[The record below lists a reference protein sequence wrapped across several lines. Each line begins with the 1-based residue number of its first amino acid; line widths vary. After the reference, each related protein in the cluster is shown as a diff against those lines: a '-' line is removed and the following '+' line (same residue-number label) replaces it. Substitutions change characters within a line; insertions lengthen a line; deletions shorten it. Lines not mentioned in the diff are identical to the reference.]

1 LVIKFKRRK
10 NMGLKVR
17 ITRMFPY
24 DGEHTKAFVGAKVQ
38 ISGRVFGYNE
48 LTLVKKKEGNGLFLG
63 LPSRPGRQE
72 GEYHD
77 ICYMDPNTRKDI
89 EKVAIAEYEKKIKE
103 SAQVPI
109 EANQGVR
116 EERRKV
122 KR

>member
-1 LVIKFKRRK
+1 
-10 NMGLKVR
+10 MGLKVR

-72 GEYHD
+72 GE
-77 ICYMDPNTRKDI
+77 INVGKRSDPFK
-89 EKVAIAEYEKKIKE
+89 
-103 SAQVPI
+103 QVRNYDW
-109 EANQGVR
+109 AGCL
-116 EERRKV
+116 
-122 KR
+122 

>member
-1 LVIKFKRRK
+1 
-10 NMGLKVR
+10 MGLKVR

-103 SAQVPI
+103 SAEVPI
-109 EANQGVR
+109 EDNHGVR
-116 EERRKV
+116 VERRKV

>member
-1 LVIKFKRRK
+1 
-10 NMGLKVR
+10 M
-17 ITRMFPY
+17 
-24 DGEHTKAFVGAKVQ
+24 
-38 ISGRVFGYNE
+38 
-48 LTLVKKKEGNGLFLG
+48 FLG

-103 SAQVPI
+103 SPQVPI
-109 EANQGVR
+109 ADNQETR

>member
-1 LVIKFKRRK
+1 
-10 NMGLKVR
+10 MSGLKVR

-38 ISGRVFGYNE
+38 ISGRIFGYNE

-77 ICYMDPNTRKDI
+77 ICYMDPNTRKEI
-89 EKVAIAEYEKKIKE
+89 EKVAIAEYEKKLKE
-103 SAQVPI
+103 NKPAAV
-109 EANQGVR
+109 ED
-116 EERRKV
+116 
-122 KR
+122 